1 MKEILRILDG
11 KGSKKLLAVLKS
23 SKDFSSVDWGL
34 HGEFYVL
41 RGKLDKG
48 EGKAVFDSDRNI
60 GKIIAQIG
68 RTEIE
73 YADFSFSSK
82 DYKDNTKAREAFIL
96 FLNKIFGMRKDL
108 NLISIP
114 SRIAR

>member
-1 MKEILRILDG
+1 MKEILRTLDD
-11 KGSKKLLAVLKS
+11 KGSKKLLTVLKS
-23 SKDFSSVDWGL
+23 SKDFSSVVWGL

-48 EGKAVFDSDRNI
+48 EGKAIFDSDRNI

-73 YADFSFSSK
+73 YADFSFSSR
-82 DYKDNTKAREAFIL
+82 DHKDNTKAREAFIL
-96 FLNKIFGMRKDL
+96 FLNKVFGARKNL
-108 NLISIP
+108 NLLN
-114 SRIAR
+114 SR